1 MSLDL
6 NRKMLI
12 KTQTAYSFRYCK
24 HCEHLKIIGI
34 QNLKQQFLEIHFI
47 MNIEVMMAQAH
58 IFIYY
63 MEESVLLGT
72 KPLVD
77 SIRHSIRDPS
87 GVFPVCHAFECH
99 IVQ

>member
-1 MSLDL
+1 
-6 NRKMLI
+6 
-12 KTQTAYSFRYCK
+12 
-24 HCEHLKIIGI
+24 
-34 QNLKQQFLEIHFI
+34 
-47 MNIEVMMAQAH
+47 
-58 IFIYY
+58 

-87 GVFPVCHAFECH
+87 GVFSVGHAFECH